1 MKLYEAGEYYLE
13 AILVLQRKM
22 GKVRSVDIAR
32 HMEVTKPSVCH
43 AVSVLR
49 DNGFLKM
56 DEEHIL
62 HLTEKG
68 RKIAE
73 KIYERHCFFTQAL
86 IAVGVEPKTA
96 EADACKTEHVI
107 SDESFAKLKAA
118 TNKNKMK

>member
-1 MKLYEAGEYYLE
+1 MKLYEAGGYYLE

-96 EADACKTEHVI
+96 EADACKIEHVI

>member
-96 EADACKTEHVI
+96 EADACKIEHVI